1 MTQARFVSV
10 ACVLVDR
17 TFLDRSVYNGE
28 SMRQQLLGF
37 LLVIILDG
45 LSEFF
50 DLGAQHRPVAS
61 VDRVSFETSPPLSK
75 SGLMNSHF
83 YLLKRNDMIKHLFF
97 YVNCPPFQG
106 GGNQG
111 KKAVRRKADHE
122 G

>member
-17 TFLDRSVYNGE
+17 TFLDRSVYDGE
-28 SMRQQLLGF
+28 SMRQKLLGF
-37 LLVIILDG
+37 LLVVVLYN
-45 LSEFF
+45 LSEFL
-50 DLGAQHRPVAS
+50 DLGAQHRPVAP

-106 GGNQG
+106 GGSPG
-111 KKAVRRKADHE
+111 K
-122 G
+122 